1 MRRFVSRGRQL
12 QGSENRRQE
21 TEVQEARVTAT
32 LCKGC
37 PIFHA
42 PPAARPQFA
51 HSYRKAAI
59 GSMDEARCAGT
70 RHAADAAAIS
80 SNMTPSR
87 ISGSRDAPGDHFAM
101 TLFRIRL
108 KITPATKP
116 PPTLTVADLNASWST
131 ACRPAPSA

>member
-1 MRRFVSRGRQL
+1 MRRKDEKVCVTWAAITGVRKQEAGDRSSGGTSHCNPL
-12 QGSENRRQE
+12 QGVPDLS
-21 TEVQEARVTAT
+21 
-32 LCKGC
+32 C
-37 PIFHA
+37 
-42 PPAARPQFA
+42 AARGSPQFA

-70 RHAADAAAIS
+70 RHAADATAIS

-116 PPTLTVADLNASWST
+116 PPTLTVADLNARDRKSVV
-131 ACRPAPSA
+131 